1 MGGEDKWTSKR
12 SIDLE
17 EERREEEGWRRGVK
31 DKRKKVS
38 TQTGGQANK
47 PS

>member
-17 EERREEEGWRRGVK
+17 EERREKNRTERGREEE
-31 DKRKKVS
+31 KRIKEKK
-38 TQTGGQANK
+38 
-47 PS
+47 

>member
-17 EERREEEGWRRGVK
+17 EERREEEGWRRIGRSGEE
-31 DKRKKVS
+31 KRRK
-38 TQTGGQANK
+38 G
-47 PS
+47 